1 MKKGDLL
8 VEGIM
13 EGVYFDDRLVH
24 AEADIFGEICYIK
37 ERTESL
43 VQNEKIKTGNE
54 ENKCEICINNFKIN
68 LNKGVSKFEKSDTI
82 TTNKKVKFFS
92 NIYLPIELKKYT
104 NLEYEIQE
112 KEYTEETLKEK
123 LLNVLEEEFENEYEI
138 SKYEEKDKKRKEKH
152 PENKSKKTKGRQS
165 KFSSKYQERIKSI
178 KESDRKIKEAE
189 KQAKSAKKE
198 KTKEEKMNETYKR
211 MAEFRTVA
219 AANYAGRMNE
229 VNDKVNNFYLDPKP
243 PKEFN

>member
-68 LNKGVSKFEKSDTI
+68 LNKGVSKFEKYDTI
-82 TTNKKVKFFS
+82 SSTNKLKIFS
-92 NIYLPIELKKYT
+92 NFYLPFEIKKYK
-104 NLEYEIQE
+104 NIEYINKK
-112 KEYTEETLKEK
+112 KEYTEEDLKEK
-123 LLNVLEEEFENEYEI
+123 ILNVLEEEFENEYEI
-138 SKYEEKDKKRKEKH
+138 SKYEEKDKKRNVYTKITDGELTVTLVYNIQKRISAKEKI
-152 PENKSKKTKGRQS
+152 N
-165 KFSSKYQERIKSI
+165 
-178 KESDRKIKEAE
+178 
-189 KQAKSAKKE
+189 
-198 KTKEEKMNETYKR
+198 
-211 MAEFRTVA
+211 
-219 AANYAGRMNE
+219 
-229 VNDKVNNFYLDPKP
+229 
-243 PKEFN
+243 